1 MRKMTGVKRYVRLAT
16 SHDRLKTKR
25 TTGIK
30 SSVRTKRKTEPV
42 VMTGKEAKPMSA
54 AEWGAKITNNGKHQL
69 VIAP

>member
-25 TTGIK
+25 TRNIK
-30 SSVRTKRKTEPV
+30 PVGRTKRKTEPV
-42 VMTGKEAKPMSA
+42 VMTGKEAKPVSPA
-54 AEWGAKITNNGKHQL
+54 KWGAKITNNGKHQL